1 VDEAAGAIC
10 SIMKHVTANDVVIEP
25 REVIRQTQVALITCA
40 KDTND
45 DDVKANLL
53 LRISDILDNTVS
65 QYVFI
70 CLKRLTCV
78 FSGPK
83 IGCQICSSLAL
94 CLASLS
100 EYVKQEPRSR
110 ST

>member
-10 SIMKHVTANDVVIEP
+10 SIMKHVTANDGTRKILIFTRPNLIFLFFFEVVIEP

-65 QYVFI
+65 QYV
-70 CLKRLTCV
+70 CTCQ
-78 FSGPK
+78 SD
-83 IGCQICSSLAL
+83 
-94 CLASLS
+94 
-100 EYVKQEPRSR
+100 
-110 ST
+110 